1 MRIGFD
7 AKRAF
12 SNFTGLGNYSRSTLK
27 LLTELH
33 PENEYFLYNP
43 RVPDEHQIK
52 FLNLPS
58 HAKVHIKI
66 PQSFFFELFS
76 STWRRYGITADI
88 IRDKID
94 LYHGLSH
101 EIPVNIHKTG
111 IKSIVTIH
119 DLIFK
124 VYPEYYKLTDRKI
137 YDNKFRHACETA
149 DGIIAIS
156 ECTKKDIITY
166 YNVDADKIKVIY
178 QGCSTIFEEH
188 VNEKTNQEIKFKYNL
203 PDNYLLSVG
212 SIERRKN
219 TKIILETLN
228 KINSE
233 ISLVLVGKKTEY
245 CYELKEY
252 INSNQLNDRVIFL
265 HDVRFNELPSI
276 YQQAKIFIY
285 PSKYE
290 GFGIPILEALH
301 SRIPVIAAKG
311 SCLEEAGGGM
321 TKYIDPNSSDEL
333 LNAINELLTSEEV
346 NKIIE
351 FNLEFVKKF
360 DAKNI
365 ADELMNYYT
374 EILNK

>member
-33 PENEYFLYNP
+33 PEHEYFLYNP
-43 RVPDEHQIK
+43 RVPDENQIK
-52 FLNLPS
+52 FLDLPH

-66 PQSFFFELFS
+66 PQSFFFEIFS

-101 EIPVNIHKTG
+101 EIPVNIHKTN

-124 VYPEYYKLTDRKI
+124 VFPQYYKVADRKI
-137 YDNKFRHACETA
+137 YDNKFKHACETA

-156 ECTKKDIITY
+156 EQTKSDIIRY
-166 YNVDADKIKVIY
+166 YNINADKIKVIY
-178 QGCSTIFEEH
+178 QGCSTIFESQSDSSTKQT
-188 VNEKTNQEIKFKYNL
+188 VKTKYNL
-203 PDNYLLSVG
+203 PDKYLLSVG

-219 TKIILETLN
+219 TKLILKALTKLN
-228 KINSE
+228 ND

-245 CYELKEY
+245 HNELIEY
-252 INSNQLNDRVIFL
+252 INTHNLSKRVIFL
-265 HDVRFNELPSI
+265 HDVKFNELPSI
-276 YQQAKIFIY
+276 YQQALMFIY
-285 PSKYE
+285 PSRYE

-311 SCLEEAGGGM
+311 SCLEEAGGPM
-321 TKYIDPNSSDEL
+321 TKYIDADTEEEL
-333 LNAINELLTSEEV
+333 IHAINDLMSADLDE
-346 NKIIE
+346 IINR
-351 FNLEFVKKF
+351 NLEFVKNFSREK
-360 DAKNI
+360 I
-365 ADELMNYYT
+365 ADELMSYYQ
-374 EILNK
+374 EIINR

>member
-33 PENEYFLYNP
+33 PENDYFLYNP

-52 FLNLPS
+52 FLDLP
-58 HAKVHIKI
+58 HNAKVHIKI
-66 PQSFFFELFS
+66 PQSFFFEVFP
-76 STWRRYGITADI
+76 STWRRYGITADLV
-88 IRDKID
+88 RDKID

-101 EIPVNIHKTG
+101 EIPVNIHNTNV
-111 IKSIVTIH
+111 KSIVTIH

-124 VYPEYYKLTDRKI
+124 VYPEYYKLADRKI
-137 YDNKFRHACETA
+137 YDSKFKHACETA

-156 ECTKKDIITY
+156 ECTKKDIIKY
-166 YNVDADKIKVIY
+166 YNIDSDKIKVIY
-178 QGCSTIFEEH
+178 QGCSTIFKEQTE
-188 VNEKTNQEIKFKYNL
+188 EKTKQEIKLKYNL

-219 TKIILETLN
+219 TKLILETLN
-228 KINSE
+228 KINSDT
-233 ISLVLVGKKTEY
+233 SLVLVGKKTEY
-245 CYELKEY
+245 CNELNEY

-265 HDVRFNELPSI
+265 HDVKFNELPSI
-276 YQQAKIFIY
+276 YQQARIFIY
-285 PSKYE
+285 PSRYE

-301 SRIPVIAAKG
+301 SRIPVIAAKD
-311 SCLEEAGGGM
+311 SCLEEAGGLM
-321 TKYIDPNSSDEL
+321 TKYIDPDSSDEL
-333 LNAINELLTSEEV
+333 INAINELLTSEEI

-360 DAKNI
+360 DANII

>member
-33 PENEYFLYNP
+33 PEHEYFLYNP
-43 RVPDEHQIK
+43 RVPDENQIK
-52 FLNLPS
+52 FLDLPH

-66 PQSFFFELFS
+66 PQTFFFEIFS

-88 IRDKID
+88 VRDKID

-101 EIPVNIHKTG
+101 EIPVNIHKTN

-124 VYPEYYKLTDRKI
+124 VFPQYYKVADRKI
-137 YDNKFRHACETA
+137 YDNKFKHACETA

-156 ECTKKDIITY
+156 EQTKSDIIKY
-166 YNVDADKIKVIY
+166 YNINADKIKVIY
-178 QGCSTIFEEH
+178 QGCSIIFESPSDAKAKQA
-188 VNEKTNQEIKFKYNL
+188 VKTKYNL
-203 PDNYLLSVG
+203 PDKYLLSVG

-219 TKIILETLN
+219 TKLILEALSKLSN
-228 KINSE
+228 D

-245 CYELKEY
+245 YNELIEY
-252 INSNQLNDRVIFL
+252 INTNNLSNRVIFL
-265 HDVRFNELPSI
+265 HDVKFNELPSI
-276 YQQAKIFIY
+276 YQQALMFIY
-285 PSKYE
+285 PSRYE

-311 SCLEEAGGGM
+311 SCLEEAGGPM
-321 TKYIDPNSSDEL
+321 TKYIDADSAEEL
-333 LNAINELLTSEEV
+333 IQAINELMNADLNE
-346 NKIIE
+346 IINT
-351 FNLEFVKKF
+351 NLEFVKKF
-360 DAKNI
+360 SREKI
-365 ADELMNYYT
+365 ADELMSYYQ
-374 EILNK
+374 EIIKK

>member
-33 PENEYFLYNP
+33 PEHEYFLYNP

-52 FLNLPS
+52 FLHLPH

-137 YDNKFRHACETA
+137 YDSKFKHACETA

-156 ECTKKDIITY
+156 ECTKKDIVKF
-166 YNVDADKIKVIY
+166 YNINPEKIKVIY
-178 QGCSTIFEEH
+178 QGCASIFEE
-188 VNEKTNQEIKFKYNL
+188 NADEKIKQEVKLKYQL
-203 PDNYLLSVG
+203 PDKYLLSVG

-219 TKIILETLN
+219 TKLIIEALKNL
-228 KINSE
+228 KSE

-245 CYELKEY
+245 CNELNQY
-252 INSNQLNDRVIFL
+252 INANQLHDRVLFL
-265 HDVRFNELPSI
+265 HDVKFHELPSI
-276 YQQAKIFIY
+276 YQQATIFIY
-285 PSKYE
+285 PSIYE
-290 GFGIPILEALH
+290 GFGIPIIEALH

-311 SCLEEAGGGM
+311 SCLEEAGGTM
-321 TKYIDPNSSDEL
+321 SKYINPDSSDEL
-333 LNAINELLTSEEV
+333 LEAINELLTSEEI

>member
-33 PENEYFLYNP
+33 PEHEYFLYNP

-52 FLNLPS
+52 FLDLPH

-88 IRDKID
+88 VRDKIE

-101 EIPVNIHKTG
+101 EVPVNIHKTG

-124 VYPEYYKLTDRKI
+124 VYPEYYKLADRKI
-137 YDNKFRHACETA
+137 YDNKFKHACETA

-156 ECTKKDIITY
+156 ECTKKDIVKY
-166 YNVDADKIKVIY
+166 YNIDPEKIKVIY
-178 QGCSTIFEEH
+178 QGCSTIFEEL
-188 VNEKTNQEIKFKYNL
+188 VDEKTKHEIKIKYQL
-203 PDNYLLSVG
+203 PKKYLISVG

-219 TKIILETLN
+219 TKLIIECLN
-228 KINSE
+228 KIDSE

-245 CYELKEY
+245 CNELIEY
-252 INSNQLNDRVIFL
+252 INSFQLNERVIFL
-265 HDVRFNELPSI
+265 HDVKFHELPSI
-276 YQQAKIFIY
+276 YQQALMFIY
-285 PSKYE
+285 PSRYE

-311 SCLEEAGGGM
+311 SCLEEAGGSM
-321 TKYIDPNSSDEL
+321 TKYVDPDSVNELSD
-333 LNAINELLTSEEV
+333 AINELLTSEEI
-346 NKIIE
+346 NKIIQ
-351 FNLEFVKKF
+351 FNLDFVKKF
-360 DAKNI
+360 EAKNI
-365 ADELMNYYT
+365 ADELMNYYI

>member
-33 PENEYFLYNP
+33 PEHEYFLYNP
-43 RVPDEHQIK
+43 RVPDENQIK
-52 FLNLPS
+52 FLDLPH

-66 PQSFFFELFS
+66 PQSFFFEIFS

-88 IRDKID
+88 VRDKID

-101 EIPVNIHKTG
+101 EVPVNIHKTN

-124 VYPEYYKLTDRKI
+124 VFPQYYKVADRKI
-137 YDNKFRHACETA
+137 YDNKFKHACETA

-156 ECTKKDIITY
+156 EQTKSDIIKF
-166 YNVDADKIKVIY
+166 YNINADKIKVIY
-178 QGCSTIFEEH
+178 QGCSTIFETPSDELTKQS
-188 VNEKTNQEIKFKYNL
+188 VKTKYNL
-203 PDNYLLSVG
+203 PDKYLLSVG

-219 TKIILETLN
+219 VKLILTALSN
-228 KINSE
+228 IDND

-245 CYELKEY
+245 YNELVEY
-252 INSNQLNDRVIFL
+252 INTHNLSNRVIFL
-265 HDVRFNELPSI
+265 HDVKFNELPSI
-276 YQQAKIFIY
+276 YQQALMFIY
-285 PSKYE
+285 PSRYE

-311 SCLEEAGGGM
+311 SCLEEAGGPM
-321 TKYIDPNSSDEL
+321 TRYIDADSAEEL
-333 LNAINELLTSEEV
+333 THAINELMNADLDE
-346 NKIIE
+346 IING
-351 FNLEFVKKF
+351 NLAFVQKF
-360 DAKNI
+360 SREKI
-365 ADELMNYYT
+365 ADELMSYYQ
-374 EILNK
+374 EIIKK